1 MALPRHYNDSVIM
14 FTMAQWEFVEWLM
27 FWILETSHFE
37 FEWDVGNQTKSAK
50 KHGIETFEV
59 EAVFR
64 SGLAL
69 PLGIQIS
76 PVANEQR
83 LGIVGPT
90 INGKLLQIAF
100 TLREGRVRV
109 ISARIAHKKERKQYE
124 EILRKIT

>member
-1 MALPRHYNDSVIM
+1 
-14 FTMAQWEFVEWLM
+14 MAQWEFVEWLL

-37 FEWDVGNQTKSAK
+37 FEWDVGNKSKNAT
-50 KHGIETFEV
+50 KHGISTNEV

-69 PLGIQIS
+69 PLGIQTA
-76 PVANEQR
+76 PVAPEQR
-83 LGIVGPT
+83 LGLIGPT
-90 INGKLLQIAF
+90 ISGRLLQVAF

-109 ISARIAHKKERKQYE
+109 ISARPAHRKERKQYE